1 MSFWTLLKHQV
12 PDIHNKEELLSLPT
26 PIIMAWWDKVW
37 NKLRARGCGL
47 ARQPKNPE
55 EVWSTYMESF
65 MVPSDQVETNIVT
78 ELLRQAM
85 QEYEE

>member
-12 PDIHNKEELLSLPT
+12 PDIHNKEELLSLPA

-37 NKLRARGCGL
+37 GELQHHGYGVEP
-47 ARQPKNPE
+47 QPITPE
-55 EVWSTYMESF
+55 QVYSTYVESF
-65 MVPSDQVETNIVT
+65 LFPLNGNDFSAVT